1 MIKIIARKDFTCNL
15 GRFVKGD
22 ELNNLSY
29 RQIVKLN
36 ELGYIEPLNYGDLV
50 QIEKELNN
58 KKKEE
63 SK

>member
-1 MIKIIARKDFTCNL
+1 MKKIIASKNFTCNL
-15 GRFVKGD
+15 GRFVKGE

-29 RQIVKLN
+29 SQVAKLN
-36 ELGYIEPLNYGDLV
+36 ELGYIEPLNYNDLV